1 MNMPIESVGQNY
13 LRDYEYT
20 LPRLRNIFSDE
31 VAPIIVGSNSSVHR
45 NTRIRPGLVIGVNC
59 EINDGCK
66 LESSVG
72 CNVHLHENC
81 IIQPNV
87 KLGFSRAFYVTN
99 KKIQPKNIVVGSK
112 SEIRK
117 NAAIYPDTTLMDST
131 IIEPYAEI
139 GKLPTSLD
147 EKGRLHTE
155 LSGKCVIGR
164 GALIYAGVQLGPK
177 LNIEPFTIIPAELAM
192 TFASISDETISPDT
206 VMKKLPQGALKRA
219 YRSIV
224 EKRQND
230 PKLNR

>member
-1 MNMPIESVGQNY
+1 MI
-13 LRDYEYT
+13 DYEYT
-20 LPRLRNIFSDE
+20 MSRLRNISSDE
-31 VAPIIVGSNSSVHR
+31 VAPIIIGSNSSVHR

-59 EINDGCK
+59 EINDGCI

-81 IIQPNV
+81 VIQPKV

-99 KKIQPKNIVVGSK
+99 KKIQPKNIIVGNK
-112 SEIRK
+112 SVIKK

-139 GKLPTSLD
+139 GMLPTSSD
-147 EKGRLHTE
+147 EKSRLHTE
-155 LSGKCVIGR
+155 LSGSCVIGR
-164 GALIYAGVQLGPK
+164 GALIYASVQLGPR
-177 LNIEPFTIIPAELAM
+177 LNIEPFTIIPPELAM

-206 VMKKLPQGALKRA
+206 VIKKLPQGALKRA

-224 EKRQND
+224 EKRQVD